1 MNGLKITALACLGL
15 VAAATSSRSGASP
28 PSESFAATTAA
39 PAALC
44 KEAIVNPVSGYAEC
58 VQPPGAPVDP
68 APRRPSLVKL
78 AVFDFELDDIS
89 PAAALLGQT
98 TSDAAIMKKVSSEA
112 RRMLA
117 SSGRFDLIDVNS
129 DTAEPAVRTNSLRK
143 CNGCEAGIALRAGA
157 DQALIGVVRRVT
169 QTDYY
174 VVIQISD
181 AVTGKVLNEQEANF
195 AGGPD
200 GWASGVRM
208 LIKHQILGPVE
219 EP

>member
-1 MNGLKITALACLGL
+1 MHAMRITAIAFL
-15 VAAATSSRSGASP
+15 VLVGAATVARSGA
-28 PSESFAATTAA
+28 PSRSEASDATADAPTA
-39 PAALC
+39 PC
-44 KEAIVNPVSGYAEC
+44 KEAIVNPVSGHAEC
-58 VQPPGAPVDP
+58 VRPLGAPVDP
-68 APRRPSLVKL
+68 PPPRPPIVKL

-89 PAAALLGQT
+89 PAAALLGRT
-98 TSDAAIMKKVSSEA
+98 TSDEAIMERVSSEA

-117 SSGRFDLIDVNS
+117 RSGRFVLVDVNS
-129 DTAEPAVRTNSLRK
+129 DNAEPMVRTKSLRN
-143 CNGCEAGIALRAGA
+143 CNGCEVGIALKAGA

-174 VVIQISD
+174 VVIQIRD
-181 AVTGKVLNEQEANF
+181 ALTGKVLNEQEANF

-208 LIKHQILGPVE
+208 LIEHQVLGPVE